1 LLQELVQA
9 VRPDRIQIVPIPF
22 CPVAR
27 PRPRCP
33 STLPVTVSAA
43 SGDSAVIEDPI
54 RVIRIERND
63 DLKENVHAELGP
75 AAPITFL
82 TSKRKTP
89 NPTSS
94 IRASAPQ
101 ASTPQGRERLK
112 LLAACHQNWLGS
124 PRVWAP

>member
-1 LLQELVQA
+1 MA
-9 VRPDRIQIVPIPF
+9 VSD
-22 CPVAR
+22 
-27 PRPRCP
+27 
-33 STLPVTVSAA
+33 A
-43 SGDSAVIEDPI
+43 SGDWPVIEYSN
-54 RVIRIERND
+54 RAIRIQRNNA
-63 DLKENVHAELGP
+63 LKGNVHTQLGP

-101 ASTPQGRERLK
+101 ASTPQGRERLNF
-112 LLAACHQNWLGS
+112 LAACHQNWLGS

>member
-1 LLQELVQA
+1 MGLVA
-9 VRPDRIQIVPIPF
+9 GAA
-22 CPVAR
+22 AR
-27 PRPRCP
+27 PHPNRADPV
-33 STLPVTVSAA
+33 LPGGKAEATVPMAVSAA

-54 RVIRIERND
+54 RVILIERNNA
-63 DLKENVHAELGP
+63 LKGNVHAQLGP

-82 TSKRKTP
+82 ATKRKAP

-94 IRASAPQ
+94 IRAAAPQ

>member
-1 LLQELVQA
+1 MA
-9 VRPDRIQIVPIPF
+9 
-22 CPVAR
+22 
-27 PRPRCP
+27 
-33 STLPVTVSAA
+33 VSAA

-54 RVIRIERND
+54 RVIRIEGND
-63 DLKENVHAELGP
+63 ALNGNVHAQLRP

-82 TSKRKTP
+82 APKRKDP

-94 IRASAPQ
+94 IRAAAPQ
-101 ASTPQGRERLK
+101 DSTPQGPQGRERLK